1 MRLVDHV
8 KAHLAT
14 VAVGAV
20 GPLITRGA
28 ITVNGR
34 VGRIAEQVGS
44 ADVIAIDPAA
54 HAAAFPLV
62 PEPRALAIVFEDED
76 LLVVDKPAGMH
87 VHPIGPYRTGT
98 LMNALLAHAGATP
111 DQAWTAWRPHPAHRL
126 DRATSGLVLIAKRA
140 AVHEALRASFAAHL
154 IHRRYRATV
163 HGHLALAAG
172 TVDAPVG
179 RDPTCDYRRAIV
191 PLADGGQS
199 AITHYR
205 VLERRA
211 DELGTTSV
219 LELELATGR
228 THQIRVHLASLGHP
242 IVGDSIYAA
251 ASRGRLDASQAIE
264 LRAVEL
270 RFAHPRDGRTVTL
283 MAPMT
288 PAPVRPDPV

>member
-1 MRLVDHV
+1 VRLVDYA

-28 ITVNGR
+28 VTVNGVVGKISDR
-34 VGRIAEQVGS
+34 VGPQ
-44 ADVIAIDPAA
+44 DVFAVDPAA
-54 HAAAFPLV
+54 HAAAAPLV
-62 PEPRALAIVFEDED
+62 PEPRALAICFEDED

-98 LMNALLAHAGATP
+98 LVNALLAHAGATP
-111 DQAWTAWRPHPAHRL
+111 ELAWARWRPHPAHRL
-126 DRATSGLVLIAKRA
+126 DRATSGLVMIAKRA
-140 AVHEALRASFAAHL
+140 AVHEALRASFAAQL

-163 HGHLALAAG
+163 HGHVALAAG
-172 TVDAPVG
+172 TIDAPLG

-205 VLERRA
+205 VIERIA
-211 DELGTTSV
+211 DHTGNSTV

-242 IVGDSIYAA
+242 IVDDSIYAS
-251 ASRGRLDASQAIE
+251 ASAGREDASQAIE
-264 LRAVEL
+264 LRAIEL
-270 RFAHPRDGRTVTL
+270 RFAHPRDGRTVTCV
-283 MAPMT
+283 APAHAV
-288 PAPVRPDPV
+288 APSA